1 MSAAV
6 MLYAAI
12 MFAGAV
18 QNSLHKH
25 HMGFPAQVE
34 IPDID
39 AHVSAC
45 RAASQTGAAGGE
57 SLEGATVSS
66 EDTAG

>member
-1 MSAAV
+1 
-6 MLYAAI
+6 
-12 MFAGAV
+12 
-18 QNSLHKH
+18 
-25 HMGFPAQVE
+25 MGFPAQVE